1 MLNKLIQ
8 KDDYGNFGIKG
19 LPWESLYIGRIITP
33 EVYEKIYGCIFKL
46 MEYEDSGLDPDQVVD
61 LVDKLNSSGR

>member
-1 MLNKLIQ
+1 MSKLIQ

-19 LPWESLYIGRIITP
+19 LPWESLYIVRIIMP

-46 MEYEDSGLDPDQVVD
+46 MEYEDSGLDPDQIADMVD
-61 LVDKLNSSGR
+61 RLNRSGR

>member
-1 MLNKLIQ
+1 MSKLIQ

-19 LPWESLYIGRIITP
+19 LSWESLYIGRIITE

-46 MEYEDSGLDPDQVVD
+46 MEYEDCGLDPDQVVD

>member
-1 MLNKLIQ
+1 MSKLIQ
-8 KDDYGNFGIKG
+8 KDDYGNFGIKC
-19 LPWESLYIGRIITP
+19 LPWESLYIGRIIML

-61 LVDKLNSSGR
+61 LVDRLNSSGR